1 MVMKKLDVR
10 LLRMV
15 NHSKGQFV
23 SVTVIVAV
31 ALCIYILFSITTIN
45 INNAVEQYYGE
56 TNINDIVIEL
66 MRVPQAAVDD
76 LKSID
81 GISNVQGRVSVDVP
95 LQVDDKNERVNI
107 RIVSIPK
114 NGGVINK
121 LHTIKGN
128 RSELGDDNVILLQQF
143 ANARNI
149 EIDEVITPYINGRTH
164 NLRVS
169 GIAAS
174 SEYIYLMENEQSLLP
189 ALDKF
194 GVAYVTEAFAQ
205 SVFGYRG
212 SYNEVLIKLA
222 EQKNIEDVIDI
233 VEKKLDK
240 YGLKRITKLEDQ
252 LSNNVLMQKI
262 EGIEMMSS
270 VLPVMFLMVA
280 AIIISIMLSRIV
292 NNDRMAIGVLK
303 ALGYSNY
310 NILSHYTKYALAIGL
325 AGSAAGI
332 TGGVLLS
339 KPMSEVFVSY
349 FNIPLSGIKVQY
361 SYILNAIVLTSLFC
375 IGSGLFGARGVI
387 KIMPADSMRP
397 EAPKSGKR
405 IILERLTILWRRV
418 SFSWKMVVRNIFR
431 NKKRFSFLVLGLA
444 LAYGINVVPLYMMN
458 TMVSMF
464 ELQYGE
470 YQKMDYTIN
479 FARPLS
485 EGKITDLSHLIKAD
499 RIEPRIEYPF
509 ELANGWRKNTVAII
523 GIPQE
528 TAFYKFV
535 DKESNDV
542 KLPDKGIFITEAIAK
557 SLNVREGE
565 SIIVKS
571 FLPGKKDVPLKVAG
585 IVKQYLGANAYMN
598 IEEMRTLL
606 LERQMITGVSVASK
620 DNLKEKL
627 KDVKN
632 ITTISSV
639 DDMKQSF
646 VEYLDTMNLAIWMY
660 MLFGGILGFALI
672 YNATIISISERKMEF
687 ASLRIMG
694 FEKKDIYSMLSKEN
708 LIMALIAIIVG
719 VPLGAGMINGMADSF
734 SSEMITFPVIFSPR
748 FFIQAA
754 AATIIFAIIAQLAAL
769 RRIYNLN
776 FIDALKSRI
785 S

>member
-1 MVMKKLDVR
+1 
-10 LLRMV
+10 
-15 NHSKGQFV
+15 
-23 SVTVIVAV
+23 
-31 ALCIYILFSITTIN
+31 
-45 INNAVEQYYGE
+45 
-56 TNINDIVIEL
+56 
-66 MRVPQAAVDD
+66 
-76 LKSID
+76 
-81 GISNVQGRVSVDVP
+81 
-95 LQVDDKNERVNI
+95 
-107 RIVSIPK
+107 
-114 NGGVINK
+114 
-121 LHTIKGN
+121 
-128 RSELGDDNVILLQQF
+128 
-143 ANARNI
+143 
-149 EIDEVITPYINGRTH
+149 
-164 NLRVS
+164 
-169 GIAAS
+169 
-174 SEYIYLMENEQSLLP
+174 MENEQSLLP